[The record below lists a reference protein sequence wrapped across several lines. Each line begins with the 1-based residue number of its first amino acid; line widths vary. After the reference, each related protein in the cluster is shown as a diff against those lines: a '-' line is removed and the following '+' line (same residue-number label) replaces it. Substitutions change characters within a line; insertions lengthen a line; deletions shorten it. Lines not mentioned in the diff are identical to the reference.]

1 MFRILLDNR
10 QVGIFMIYRGK
21 AIYQKYGLGDL
32 NSQFLRKSNQRT
44 ACLLII
50 KVVDLGFKILKTTV
64 RNILGSISRD
74 KGQFAS

>member
-21 AIYQKYGLGDL
+21 AIYQEYGA
-32 NSQFLRKSNQRT
+32 NQRT
-44 ACLLII
+44 ACLLMI

-74 KGQFAS
+74 KGQCAS